1 MREMEEI
8 RALVK
13 TGDAYKDETALVE
26 RHQQNITEF
35 DKNLNT
41 GSFEEFLN
49 RNPDLKNKRDKVN
62 RKKFNSF
69 AKREQQ
75 VTDDYTAVDRYK
87 ARYDRETWFYN
98 RHSDTINKYCK
109 KDNAEDDVV
118 RIGYFKMLLIVWF
131 DLIFATILF
140 NYILCSP
147 IHLVKVVS
155 ELFFRMRKPVMIT
168 VLIIMSV
175 VILVT
180 AMVLGVNWLTSLKLG

>member
-41 GSFEEFLN
+41 GFEEFLN

-109 KDNAEDDVV
+109 KDNAENDVV
-118 RIGYFKMLLIVWF
+118 RIGYF
-131 DLIFATILF
+131 
-140 NYILCSP
+140 
-147 IHLVKVVS
+147 
-155 ELFFRMRKPVMIT
+155 
-168 VLIIMSV
+168 
-175 VILVT
+175 
-180 AMVLGVNWLTSLKLG
+180 